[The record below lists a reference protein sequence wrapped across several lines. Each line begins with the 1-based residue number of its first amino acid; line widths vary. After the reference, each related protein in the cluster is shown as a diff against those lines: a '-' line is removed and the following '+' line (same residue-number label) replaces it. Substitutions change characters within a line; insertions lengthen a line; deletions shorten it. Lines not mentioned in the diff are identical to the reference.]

1 MICSIPLTIR
11 LLAHVLCFPGTLA
24 KLFYLTPSHVKR
36 KRVELGLLLTDLWVQ
51 LGIVKT
57 GDDLLDRLNGSVPAR
72 SLSVA
77 VSDAKVKSS

>member
-1 MICSIPLTIR
+1 M
-11 LLAHVLCFPGTLA
+11 
-24 KLFYLTPSHVKR
+24 KLYYLRPPHAKR

-57 GDDLLDRLNGSVPAR
+57 GDDLLDRLNGSVPVR

-77 VSDAKVKSS
+77 VPEAEVKSP